1 MLKGEMTL
9 EDPLLYSN
17 CFYWIM
23 VAFNC
28 LVAVLSGIDYI
39 IYNFA

>member
-9 EDPLLYSN
+9 EDPFLYSN
-17 CFYWIM
+17 CFYWVM
-23 VAFNC
+23 VTFNC